1 SKILE
6 IINERK
12 SITVQELS
20 EILGV
25 CEVTIRKDLNRLD
38 EMGLVKRTHGG
49 AIAITNVQFEPSLNQ
64 RECENL
70 DIKVKIGRLA
80 VGLIEDRETII
91 LDSGTTT
98 YQIAKNLKN
107 KSFSE
112 LTVITNSI
120 AIANELINCINL
132 NLIVLGGE
140 CRAITGA
147 LVGSFTEEMLKSIY
161 ADKVFL
167 GANGFSL
174 ERGLTAPN
182 PTEAHTKM
190 LMARSAKRR
199 IGVID
204 HTKIGLEFLVSFCS
218 LSDLNVLI
226 TDDGVSSLYLEK
238 IRESGTEVLLA

>member
-1 SKILE
+1 V
-6 IINERK
+6 
-12 SITVQELS
+12 TVQELS
-20 EILGV
+20 EALSV

-49 AIAITNVQFEPSLNQ
+49 AIAVTNVQFEPSLNQ

-70 DIKVKIGRLA
+70 DIKFRIGKLA
-80 VGLIEDRETII
+80 ISLIEDRETII

-107 KSFSE
+107 KSFSD
-112 LTVITNSI
+112 LTIITNSI
-120 AIANELINCINL
+120 PIANELMNCINI

-140 CRAITGA
+140 CRNLTGA
-147 LVGSFTEEMLKSIY
+147 LVGSFTEEVLKDIY

-167 GANGFSL
+167 GANGFSV

-190 LMARSAKRR
+190 LMARNAKKR

-204 HTKIGLEFLVSFCS
+204 HTKIGMEFLVSFCPV
-218 LSDLNVLI
+218 SDLDILI
-226 TDDGVSSLYLEK
+226 TDNEIIPVYLERIK
-238 IRESGTEVLLA
+238 SSGVEVLLA